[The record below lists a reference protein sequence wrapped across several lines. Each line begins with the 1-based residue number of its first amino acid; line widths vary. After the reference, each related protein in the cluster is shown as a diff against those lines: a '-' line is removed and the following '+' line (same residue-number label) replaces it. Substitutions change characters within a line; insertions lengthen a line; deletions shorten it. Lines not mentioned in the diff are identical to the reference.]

1 MTRHPRVNPVV
12 IRSVAAALSLFV
24 ATVSLAAADWPNWR
38 GPLGSGV
45 STETGLPNTW
55 SATQNVAW
63 KAALAGVGVS
73 SPIVSGDQ
81 VYVTS
86 QVGAGV
92 RQPGNHPRLAQGASA
107 AGSGERALTA
117 AGGDSKTFFV
127 VQAFGRADG
136 KLLWEHRMEA
146 SGELP
151 GVHDKHNMASS
162 SPVSDGRMV
171 YAWFATGQIVALDRT
186 GKVVWNRHL
195 GTEISPFEI
204 NWGHSSSPTLHGN
217 LLLLLCDHAPASY
230 LLAVDKETGKQ
241 VWRAD
246 RGKGRTSYSTPFVV
260 EAGGRSEIVVNSSER
275 VDAYDAKDGT
285 LLWHVGGSNQFP
297 IPVGSYENGMIYM
310 SRGYRSGPYM
320 AVRPGGRGDV
330 SATNV
335 AWQVSTGAPYVS
347 SLVHYRGRV
356 YMAND
361 VGVLSAIDAKTGER
375 VWQER
380 TSGVFSASPV
390 AADGKIYFL
399 SETGE
404 TVVLSTEGPS
414 IIARNDLGE
423 RALASPAISG
433 GRIFIR
439 TDGHLFAVG
448 K

>member
-1 MTRHPRVNPVV
+1 VN
-12 IRSVAAALSLFV
+12 RSLAVPLFIFLV
-24 ATVSLAAADWPNWR
+24 TVQVAAADWPNWR
-38 GPLGSGV
+38 GPLASGV
-45 STETGLPNTW
+45 STETGLPDTW

-63 KAALAGVGVS
+63 KAPLAGVGVS

-86 QVGAGV
+86 QVGSGI
-92 RQPGNHPRLAQGASA
+92 RQPGNHPRLAQGTSA
-107 AGSGERALTA
+107 TGSGERALA
-117 AGGDSKTFFV
+117 AAAADGKTIFV
-127 VQAFGRADG
+127 VQAFGREDG
-136 KLLWEHRMEA
+136 RLLWEHRMEA

-171 YAWFATGQIVALDRT
+171 YAWFATGQIVALDRA
-186 GKVVWNRHL
+186 GKVVWSRHL
-195 GTEISPFEI
+195 GQEISPFDI

-241 VWRAD
+241 VWKAD
-246 RGKGRTSYSTPFVV
+246 RGRGRTSYSTPLVV
-260 EAGGRSEIVVNSSER
+260 DVDGRSEIIVNSSER
-275 VDAYDAKDGT
+275 VDAYNAADGT
-285 LLWHVGGSNQFP
+285 LLWHMGGTNQFP
-297 IPVGSYENGMIYM
+297 IPVGSYDNGVIYM

-320 AVRPGGRGDV
+320 AVRPGGHGDV

-347 SLVHYRGRV
+347 SLVHYQGRV

-361 VGVLSAIDAKTGER
+361 VGVLAAIDAKTGER

-380 TSGVFSASPV
+380 TTGVFSASPV
-390 AADGKIYFL
+390 AADGKVYFL

-404 TVVLSTEGPS
+404 TTVLSVAGPS

-423 RALASPAISG
+423 RALASPAIAG

-439 TDGHLFAVG
+439 TDGHVFAIG